1 VWLSR
6 IWLQLTI
13 ALFLLGIL
21 VSSGAVIGLS
31 IFLMAAGF
39 LAMYWSR
46 HVLDKVS
53 FQRIIPE
60 NRAFQGERIAVTLR
74 LINDKLLPIPW
85 IEVRDPMPEASL
97 TGEERTSATGAPG
110 YVYLIRSTHLT
121 WYERINWPL
130 ELQAP
135 QRGYYRLGPARMTT
149 GDIFGFNPV
158 SRDED
163 SYDTF
168 IVYPRVYS
176 LPELGL
182 PAERPFGEMKGR
194 QRIFEDPGRI
204 AGVRDYQPGDSMRR
218 IDWKASARRQELQ
231 SKVYEPSA
239 TMHLLL
245 AVNVHTMSASWQ
257 GFQPELLERLLSATA
272 SAATAAFDAGYA
284 IGMVANGSYPES
296 DRPMRVPVGRRSD
309 QLARV
314 LEALAVIHPL
324 TMASLETVIDREA
337 ARFPFGATLVCVTS
351 RMDEALAG
359 SLLRVARA
367 GHTVTVISL
376 AETDDEFGEELPGIR
391 VHNVAAAMHSLEARD
406 AARAP
411 EAPMPVFSERDD
423 SSKPPTDGA
432 EPPRPRAA
440 RRAAAT
446 GPAFQRQRP
455 PEEERPEWS
464 RPE

>member
-6 IWLQLTI
+6 IWLQLTV

-21 VSSGAVIGLS
+21 VSSGAVIGLA

-39 LAMYWSR
+39 LAMFWSR

-53 FQRIIPE
+53 FQRVIPE
-60 NRAFQGERIAVTLR
+60 NRAFQGESIAVTLR
-74 LINDKLLPIPW
+74 LINDKALPIPW
-85 IEVRDPMPEASL
+85 IEIRDPAPEAALPS
-97 TGEERTSATGAPG
+97 EIKTSATGAPG
-110 YVYLIRSTHLT
+110 YVYVIRSTHLS
-121 WYERINWPL
+121 WYERINWPM
-130 ELQAP
+130 ELTAP
-135 QRGYYRLGPARMTT
+135 QRGYYRLGPVRMTT

-158 SRDED
+158 SQEES

-168 IVYPRVYS
+168 IVYPRVYT

-239 TMHLLL
+239 TMHLLI

-257 GFQPELLERLLSATA
+257 GFQPEMLERLLSATA
-272 SAATAAFDAGYA
+272 SVASAGFEAGYA

-376 AETDDEFGEELPGIR
+376 AEAGEEFDEQLPGIR
-391 VHNVAAAMHSLEARD
+391 VHNIAAAMRSLEVRD
-406 AARAP
+406 AVKVP
-411 EAPMPVFSERDD
+411 EGAMPGFTEREA
-423 SSKPPTDGA
+423 STKPAAGEP
-432 EPPRPRAA
+432 PPRPRAP

-446 GPAFQRQRP
+446 GPAFQRPRP
-455 PEEERPEWS
+455 SDEDASEWG
-464 RPE
+464 RRE